1 VSPAEAVLMD
11 PQQRLLL
18 HSMAEVR
25 AADTAA
31 TACWT
36 SVVPGVQA
44 LPASSLQQQQQQL
57 GVFVG
62 VSQLEYARVCL
73 EHNAPLTAYYATG
86 GCKMRS
92 DHNCVP
98 LNPNSWFAH

>member
-1 VSPAEAVLMD
+1 MD

-18 HSMAEVR
+18 HSFAETR
-25 AADTAA
+25 ASDLA
-31 TACWT
+31 
-36 SVVPGVQA
+36 SLPHQA
-44 LPASSLQQQQQQL
+44 QQQQQQQL

-86 GCKMRS
+86 AFFLSCSMPAVLLCALCAFVLLCPFTLQHS
-92 DHNCVP
+92 LTSLTTLV
-98 LNPNSWFAH
+98 

>member
-1 VSPAEAVLMD
+1 MD

-18 HSMAEVR
+18 HSLAELR
-25 AADTAA
+25 ATER
-31 TACWT
+31 T
-36 SVVPGVQA
+36 SPSPSIPTQQQQ
-44 LPASSLQQQQQQL
+44 QQQQQQL

-86 GCKMRS
+86 VSCVVGMLLDS
-92 DHNCVP
+92 DSMLQARKLASSVCEFVT
-98 LNPNSWFAH
+98 